1 MGDQIDINT
10 SRRAQQL
17 YAILDPGGVQ
27 CHGHHK
33 GLVSGY
39 CNACH
44 RLETCVWIVHGL
56 DRRWS
61 WSFEGVGCPG
71 YQ

>member
-39 CNACH
+39 CSAYHCFPSCA
-44 RLETCVWIVHGL
+44 LVSGL
-56 DRRWS
+56 ID
-61 WSFEGVGCPG
+61 G
-71 YQ
+71 

>member
-39 CNACH
+39 GNAC
-44 RLETCVWIVHGL
+44 RCFQTCALVSGL
-56 DRRWS
+56 ID
-61 WSFEGVGCPG
+61 G
-71 YQ
+71 

>member
-39 CNACH
+39 CSAYYCFPSCA
-44 RLETCVWIVHGL
+44 LVSGL
-56 DRRWS
+56 ID
-61 WSFEGVGCPG
+61 G
-71 YQ
+71 